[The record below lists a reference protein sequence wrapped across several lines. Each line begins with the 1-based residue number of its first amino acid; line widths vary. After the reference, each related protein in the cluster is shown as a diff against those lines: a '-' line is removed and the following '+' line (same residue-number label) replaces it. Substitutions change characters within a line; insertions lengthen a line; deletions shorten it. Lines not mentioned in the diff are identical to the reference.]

1 MRYFL
6 VSQKFNKLSINKS
19 KIKKKNQKPKKK
31 TESSITIQVI
41 ILYIYLLVY
50 NWINF
55 FKYFILFLILKCY
68 FLYF

>member
-19 KIKKKNQKPKKK
+19 KIRKTQNPKKK

-41 ILYIYLLVY
+41 IYIYWFIIGL
-50 NWINF
+50 I
-55 FKYFILFLILKCY
+55 FKKCLF
-68 FLYF
+68 